1 MQDTDRLEASLKG
14 RSNIYNRNDT
24 ANIALKSK
32 RDNSL
37 EGQNSIGD
45 YGSIK
50 QQSIDKSFRNEKSQ
64 FRNFPAK
71 ISQREQNINQSNP
84 SSYEEGRNEES
95 EKAGIMSVNE
105 DAEDQETEKN
115 FRHKGEIS
123 QQSHDI
129 NILKFEKL

>member
-50 QQSIDKSFRNEKSQ
+50 Q
-64 FRNFPAK
+64 
-71 ISQREQNINQSNP
+71 
-84 SSYEEGRNEES
+84 
-95 EKAGIMSVNE
+95 
-105 DAEDQETEKN
+105 
-115 FRHKGEIS
+115 
-123 QQSHDI
+123 
-129 NILKFEKL
+129 